1 MRLAS
6 FVFACIFLA
15 PSTTAADQTDGRL
28 DSLFGSLLITVDLPT
43 IRAAEN
49 QIWEIWLQHENSDVE
64 QIMQMGIQRM
74 NYQRYSQAMLIF
86 NQVITSY
93 PNYAEAWNKR
103 ATLQY
108 LIGNLDSSIT
118 DIEKTLEPPLRRA
131 IRTGSG
137 LYSAQRAEQSKK
149 SIRGLNQD
157 SSQQPECSP
166 ESGSGQRKTA
176 FQSDLGISNIGK
188 RSEYTQEERVIYP
201 ASVSTQTVGK
211 T

>member
-6 FVFACIFLA
+6 FAFVCISLA

-28 DSLFGSLLITVDLPT
+28 DSLFGNLLITADLPT

-74 NYQRYSQAMLIF
+74 NYQRYSEAMLIF

-93 PNYAEAWNKR
+93 PDYAEAWNKR

-118 DIEKTLEPPLRRA
+118 DIEKTLELEPRHFGAL
-131 IRTGSG
+131 SG
-137 LYSAQRAEQSKK
+137 LGLVYIQRNELNKAKKAFEDLIKIHPNSPSARQN
-149 SIRGLNQD
+149 L
-157 SSQQPECSP
+157 
-166 ESGSGQRKTA
+166 
-176 FQSDLGISNIGK
+176 DLVNEKLHFNLI
-188 RSEYTQEERVIYP
+188 
-201 ASVSTQTVGK
+201 
-211 T
+211 

>member
-6 FVFACIFLA
+6 FVFVCIFLA

-74 NYQRYSQAMLIF
+74 NYQRYSEAMLIF

-118 DIEKTLEPPLRRA
+118 DIEKTLELEPRHFGAL
-131 IRTGSG
+131 SG
-137 LYSAQRAEQSKK
+137 LGLVYIQRNELNKAKKAFEDLIKIHPNSPSARQN
-149 SIRGLNQD
+149 L
-157 SSQQPECSP
+157 
-166 ESGSGQRKTA
+166 
-176 FQSDLGISNIGK
+176 DLVNEKLHFNLI
-188 RSEYTQEERVIYP
+188 
-201 ASVSTQTVGK
+201 
-211 T
+211 

>member
-6 FVFACIFLA
+6 FAFVCISLA

-28 DSLFGSLLITVDLPT
+28 DSLFGNLLITADLPT

-74 NYQRYSQAMLIF
+74 NYQRYSEAMLIF

-93 PNYAEAWNKR
+93 PDYAEAWNKR

-108 LIGNLDSSIT
+108 LIGNLDNSIA
-118 DIEKTLEPPLRRA
+118 DIEKTLELEPRHFGAL
-131 IRTGSG
+131 SG
-137 LYSAQRAEQSKK
+137 LGLVYIQRNELNKAKKAFEDLIKIHPNSPSARQNLDLVNKK
-149 SIRGLNQD
+149 LHFNLI
-157 SSQQPECSP
+157 
-166 ESGSGQRKTA
+166 
-176 FQSDLGISNIGK
+176 
-188 RSEYTQEERVIYP
+188 
-201 ASVSTQTVGK
+201 
-211 T
+211 

>member
-6 FVFACIFLA
+6 FVIVCILLA

-28 DSLFGSLLITVDLPT
+28 DSLFGSLLITANLPI

-74 NYQRYSQAMLIF
+74 SYQRYSEAMLIF

-93 PNYAEAWNKR
+93 PDYAEAWNKR

-108 LIGNLDSSIT
+108 LIGNLDNSIA
-118 DIEKTLEPPLRRA
+118 DIEKTLELEPRHFGAL
-131 IRTGSG
+131 SG
-137 LYSAQRAEQSKK
+137 LGLVYIQRNELNKAKKAFEDLIKIHPNSPSARQN
-149 SIRGLNQD
+149 L
-157 SSQQPECSP
+157 
-166 ESGSGQRKTA
+166 
-176 FQSDLGISNIGK
+176 DLVNEKLHFNLI
-188 RSEYTQEERVIYP
+188 
-201 ASVSTQTVGK
+201 
-211 T
+211 